1 MFITGAR
8 AESGENINAIKRE
21 TPPLCFFP
29 VIQQQRETQTEQKIE
44 NTFFLMTEK
53 LKKKN
58 LILNVKC
65 FICQV
70 GVAECQLTLDQLDSC
85 NFSPFSKRKKKK
97 INRIF
102 MKLPGEKQSRL
113 SGRI

>member
-8 AESGENINAIKRE
+8 AESGENRNAIKRE

-53 LKKKN
+53 
-58 LILNVKC
+58 
-65 FICQV
+65 
-70 GVAECQLTLDQLDSC
+70 
-85 NFSPFSKRKKKK
+85 
-97 INRIF
+97 
-102 MKLPGEKQSRL
+102 
-113 SGRI
+113 